1 MKAATPGDS
10 AANTASADGP
20 IIRFE
25 GVSKSY
31 GNNLILDDINLS
43 IGKGE
48 FVTMIGLSGSG
59 KTTLLK
65 MINALQAPD
74 RGRVYVEGRDLAE
87 VDKIELRRRIGYV
100 IQSIGLFP
108 HMSVRRNI
116 EYVPRL
122 YPKNNR
128 PAAVIP
134 PEDLMDIV
142 HLDRGLLSR
151 FPSELSGGQMQ
162 RVGIA
167 RALAVS
173 PHIML
178 MDEPFGSVDGITR
191 KQLQTS
197 ILEIQRRLGITI
209 VFVTHDIDEALR
221 LGDRVIVLGDRGVA
235 QCDTPHDLRANPCS
249 EFVRH
254 LVLRE

>member
-1 MKAATPGDS
+1 METAASEDS
-10 AANTASADGP
+10 SARAADGGGP
-20 IIRFE
+20 IIKLE

-31 GNNLILDDINLS
+31 GDNLILSDVNLS
-43 IGKGE
+43 IEKGD

-65 MINALQAPD
+65 IMNALQVPEQ
-74 RGRVYVEGRDLAE
+74 GRVYVEGRDLAR
-87 VDKIELRRRIGYV
+87 VDKTELRRRIGYV

-108 HMSVRRNI
+108 HLSVRRNV

-122 YPKNNR
+122 YPRSKR
-128 PAAVIP
+128 PATVIP
-134 PEDLMDIV
+134 PEELMDVV

-167 RALAVS
+167 RALAVA
-173 PHIML
+173 PRIML

-191 KQLQTS
+191 KRLQAS
-197 ILEIQRRLGITI
+197 ILEIRRRLGVTI
-209 VFVTHDIDEALR
+209 VFVTHDVDEALR
-221 LGDRVIVLGDRGVA
+221 LGDRVIVLSERQVA
-235 QCDTPHDLRANPCS
+235 QYDSPQALLKNPRS
-249 EFVRH
+249 EFVRR
-254 LVLRE
+254 LLSRE